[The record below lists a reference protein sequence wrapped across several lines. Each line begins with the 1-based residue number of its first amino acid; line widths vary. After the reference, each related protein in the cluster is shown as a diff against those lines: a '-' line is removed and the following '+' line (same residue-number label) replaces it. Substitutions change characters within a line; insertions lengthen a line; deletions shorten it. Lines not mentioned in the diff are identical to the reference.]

1 MRSGVKKEEEEK
13 KEEEKKS
20 VPKDNIEKILKSL
33 NLSESISKLKETQ
46 IDDPE
51 IFFSLTDDKLIELL
65 EIKTEGKKYRF
76 KEKMKQVK
84 EKHEKEEAMKDKEE
98 ISEIIEEKLMML

>member
-1 MRSGVKKEEEEK
+1 M
-13 KEEEKKS
+13 
-20 VPKDNIEKILKSL
+20 
-33 NLSESISKLKETQ
+33 KETQ